1 MRERPFQKGGLRI
14 PFSPQGR
21 RFASPV
27 RFSSCPKVSHR
38 FRNHG
43 SRSISVPAWDYHDLV
58 AAWWPPTGF
67 YAEFWKL
74 SGNKAISLSV
84 YALRMIVDTDAKR
97 SSCGM
102 KDCAPHGSA
111 TRARSFKRRNHE
123 EEVCE
128 HSVHTHLHSWG
139 GCDCT
144 STDSRRDC
152 CNTAIRVCD
161 QW

>member
-1 MRERPFQKGGLRI
+1 MGLPRPRCGLSVATR
-14 PFSPQGR
+14 PQRGR
-21 RFASPV
+21 GNP
-27 RFSSCPKVSHR
+27 
-38 FRNHG
+38 
-43 SRSISVPAWDYHDLV
+43 ISVPAWDYHDLV

-111 TRARSFKRRNHE
+111 TRARS
-123 EEVCE
+123 C
-128 HSVHTHLHSWG
+128 
-139 GCDCT
+139 
-144 STDSRRDC
+144 
-152 CNTAIRVCD
+152 AIKIH
-161 QW
+161 QAIE